1 MPKLTVLLLAAMV
14 LSGFSVSAQTL
25 SGKIVD
31 TAGKKDISNAV
42 IALLTP
48 GDSVLYKFTRTNASG
63 DFQIKNAAPGKYILM
78 ITHPYYANYLDNISV
93 TEANLDLR
101 QIPFISKSQLLQ
113 EVIVKSGTPI
123 KIKGDTTE
131 YNADSFRVKA
141 NANVEEL
148 LKKLPG
154 IQVDKNGTITAMGE
168 KVTKVLVDGEEFF
181 GDDPVIAVKN
191 LGADAVDKVLV
202 FYKKSDQSAFTG
214 IDDGVKDKTINLKL
228 KDDKKKGYFGKVSGS
243 AGLPANY
250 NNTAM
255 LNAFKA
261 KRKIAAYG
269 IMSNTGQT
277 NLDWQDQN
285 NYGGGMGDN
294 MVVED
299 NGDVYFFGGGDGED
313 NYRGGRNGIPKNW
326 NGGLH
331 YSDKYNNNKISLN
344 SGYKYTKVNAL
355 GNTTIFSKIF
365 LPDTSWNNNSTS
377 KNYSTRTK
385 HAFNLTYEVMLD
397 SFNTI
402 KWTAKAN
409 NSRVQSSSEY
419 YTEAVTNGGSFIN
432 NSNRNTTNT
441 ADNNA
446 LNGTMLWKHRFK
458 KPFRTLSLNVD
469 FNWTESKNDG
479 YLLSYNSYYKGGQ
492 MIRRDTIDQQ
502 NLRDNENT
510 GWNSKLAYTEPL
522 FKDAFMEFS
531 YAVSKNSNANNRISS
546 EKDISGKYLDV
557 IDSLSNQFRFDRLI
571 NRPGVNFRY
580 NKKKVN
586 YAIGSSVAFNR
597 FVQKNLSQNTNYTY
611 NFMNYFPTAMFSYK
625 MNGNKN
631 FRINY
636 NGSATAPSL
645 EQLQPIKDNT
655 DPLNVYEGNPN
666 LDQSFR
672 HSFNASY
679 NFYNVLKEKGMWSSV
694 QYSTTNNAFVQSSR
708 IDSTGAR
715 RFQTVNADGVRNL
728 TFYLDYNFK
737 LKGSGLRLSFSPNI
751 NNSQNIDFVNNNK
764 NINKST
770 SYGLGIGVDKY
781 VEDKYN
787 FGIRPNYSFNHS
799 TSDLNPG
806 ANIDYWQFS
815 SWINGSVTLPGKID
829 LNTDMHIEIRQ
840 KDPRFPANNNYT
852 LWNASIG
859 KKFMQNK
866 LEAEFGVNDLLSQ
879 NRGFT
884 RNFNSSSFTETY
896 YNTLRRYWMLTVTW
910 NFNSNGAKPTSGF

>member
-1 MPKLTVLLLAAMV
+1 MPKLTVLLFAAMV
-14 LSGFSVSAQTL
+14 LSGLSISAQTI

-48 GDSVLYKFTRTNASG
+48 VDSFLYKFSRTNASG

-78 ITHPYYANYLDNISV
+78 ITHPYYANYLDNISI
-93 TEANLDLR
+93 TEANLDLK

-113 EVIVKSGTPI
+113 EVIVKSGSPI

-181 GDDPVIAVKN
+181 GDDPGVAVKN
-191 LGADAVDKVLV
+191 LRADAVDKVQV
-202 FYKKSDQSAFTG
+202 FDKKSDQAAFTG

-365 LPDTSWNNNSTS
+365 LPDTSWNNNSTN
-377 KNYSTRTK
+377 KTYSTRTK

-397 SFNTI
+397 SFNTV
-402 KWTAKAN
+402 KFTAKAN

-419 YTEAVTNGGSFIN
+419 YTEAVTNSGSFIN

-492 MIRRDTIDQQ
+492 VIRRDTIDQQ

-531 YAVSKNSNANNRISS
+531 YTVSKNSNANNRISS

-557 IDSLSNQFRFDRLI
+557 IDSLSNQFKFDRLI

-679 NFYNVLKEKGMWSSV
+679 NFYNVLKEQGMWSSV

-728 TFYLDYNFK
+728 SFYLDYNFK

-770 SYGLGIGVDKY
+770 SYGLGIGIDKY

-799 TSDLNPG
+799 TSDLNSG

-829 LNTDMHIEIRQ
+829 LNTDMRIEIRQ

-866 LEAEFGVNDLLSQ
+866 LEVDFGVNDLLSQ